1 MNQVIIYTDG
11 SCRTNPGP
19 GGWSAVLISKDRTRR
34 KELSGSVAHAT
45 NNEMELRGAIEG
57 LKALKR
63 PCLVQVRSDSRYLVD
78 GGNGLTRQK
87 ANKALWSELREAR
100 SKHRVIFVW
109 LKGHNGHEEN
119 ERCDELAKEAALDA
133 ELEAEYP
140 T

>member
-19 GGWSAVLISKDRTRR
+19 GGWSAVLLSNDRTQR
-34 KELSGSVAHAT
+34 KELSGSVLHAT

-63 PCLVQVRSDSRYLVD
+63 PCLVQIRSDSRYLVD

-87 ANKALWSELREAR
+87 ANKALWGELREAR
-100 SKHRVIFVW
+100 SKHRVLFVW

-140 T
+140 I